1 MRLVLASASPARL
14 SVLRAAGVE
23 PVVRVSG
30 VDEHAV
36 TASLPDP
43 SPAEVVT
50 ALARAKASAVVD
62 RVAAEFPDAVIV
74 GCDSMLWTPG
84 EHADELVGKP
94 ETPELVA
101 ERWGRMAGG
110 TGSLLTGHAVLRL
123 RDGTTVAEHSD
134 HLATTVRFG
143 RPSRAE
149 LDSYIATGE
158 PMKVAGGFTLDG
170 FGGWFISGVDGDP
183 ASVLGI
189 SLSLTRSLLA
199 EVGVSVVSLWNA
211 PSAERDEAAV
221 PE

>member
-1 MRLVLASASPARL
+1 M
-14 SVLRAAGVE
+14 LRAAGVE

-50 ALARAKASAVVD
+50 ALAHAKASAVVD
-62 RVAAEFPDAVIV
+62 QVAAEFPDAVIV

-84 EHADELVGKP
+84 EHAAELVGKP
-94 ETPELVA
+94 ETPELAA
-101 ERWGRMAGG
+101 ERWERMAGG
-110 TGSLLTGHAVLRL
+110 TGSLLTGHALLRL
-123 RDGTTVAEHSD
+123 RNGTTVAEHSD

-143 RPSRAE
+143 QPSRAE

-170 FGGWFISGVDGDP
+170 FGGWFITGVDGDP

-199 EVGVSVVSLWNA
+199 EVGVSVVSLWNE
-211 PSAERDEAAV
+211 PSAERNGVAV
-221 PE
+221 SE